1 MNDGDEYSG
10 DRRKVPYSN
19 VGDTEIL
26 RLQLLALSKQLE
38 AHQRQQEVAEQKAD
52 IAKNEI
58 LRRLTELEM
67 QVLRADTARR
77 VLIWLAASVL
87 AGGGAILAAWDRVA
101 K

>member
-1 MNDGDEYSG
+1 MNDGDEFRG

-38 AHQRQQEVAEQKAD
+38 AHQHQQEAADQKAEV
-52 IAKNEI
+52 AKNEI
-58 LRRLTELEM
+58 LRRLTDLEM

-77 VLIWLAASVL
+77 VLIWFVASAVAFVAAI
-87 AGGGAILAAWDRVA
+87 AAAWDKVV